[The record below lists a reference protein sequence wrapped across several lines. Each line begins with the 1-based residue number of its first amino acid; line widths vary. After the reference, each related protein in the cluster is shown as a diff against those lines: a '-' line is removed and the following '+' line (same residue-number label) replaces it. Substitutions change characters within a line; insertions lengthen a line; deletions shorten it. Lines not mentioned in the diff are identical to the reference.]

1 MSEARRIADQ
11 LRRAFEGQAWH
22 GDSLMET
29 LRGVTAERAAAKP
42 VANLHSIW
50 EIALHI
56 AFWENVSRRRAEGE
70 VFSVEIEDGWMAVTD
85 TSEAAWK
92 KTLEDLRR
100 GNEAFRETILRLDD
114 AQLKNKVEI
123 PGSDYVYN
131 IYFMLHGVIQ
141 HDLYHTGQIALLKKM

>member
-1 MSEARRIADQ
+1 MSEVRRIADQ

-29 LRGVTAERAAAKP
+29 LRDVTAERAAAKP

-50 EIALHI
+50 EIVLHI
-56 AFWENVSRRRAEGE
+56 AFWEDVSRRRAEGE
-70 VFSVEIEDGWMAVTD
+70 VFSVELEDGWKTVTD
-85 TSEAAWK
+85 SSEAAWQ
-92 KTLEDLRR
+92 KTLEDLQR

-123 PGSDYVYN
+123 PGSEHVYN
-131 IYFMLHGVIQ
+131 IYFMLHGVVQ
-141 HDLYHTGQIALLKKM
+141 HDLYHTGQIALLKKL

>member
-42 VANLHSIW
+42 IANLHSIW
-50 EIALHI
+50 EIVLHI
-56 AFWENVSRRRAEGE
+56 AFWEDVSRRRAEGE
-70 VFSVEIEDGWMAVTD
+70 VFSVELEDGWTTVTD
-85 TSEAAWK
+85 SSEAAWQ
-92 KTLEDLRR
+92 KTLEDLQR
-100 GNEAFRETILRLDD
+100 GNEAFRETILRLDEE
-114 AQLKNKVEI
+114 QLRNKVEI
-123 PGSDYVYN
+123 PGAEHVYN

-141 HDLYHTGQIALLKKM
+141 HDLYHTGQIALLKKL

>member
-1 MSEARRIADQ
+1 MSEVRRIADQ
-11 LRRAFEGQAWH
+11 LRRAFEGVAWH

-50 EIALHI
+50 EIVLHI
-56 AFWENVSRRRAEGE
+56 AFWEEVSRRRAEGE
-70 VFSVEIEDGWMAVTD
+70 VFSVEIEDGWKTVAD
-85 TSEAAWK
+85 TSEGAWQ
-92 KTLEDLRR
+92 KTLEDLQR

-114 AQLKNKVEI
+114 EQLKNKVEI
-123 PGSDYVYN
+123 PGADYVYN

-141 HDLYHTGQIALLKKM
+141 HNLYHTGQIALLKKL

>member
-29 LRGVTAERAAAKP
+29 LRGVTAERAAANP

-50 EIALHI
+50 EIVLHI
-56 AFWENVSRRRAEGE
+56 AFWEDVSRRRAEGE
-70 VFSVEIEDGWMAVTD
+70 VFSVEIEDGWTTVTD
-85 TSEAAWK
+85 TSEAAWQ
-92 KTLEDLRR
+92 KTLEDLQR

-114 AQLKNKVEI
+114 EQLKNKVEI
-123 PGSDYVYN
+123 PGSEHVYN

-141 HDLYHTGQIALLKKM
+141 HDLYHTGQIALLKKL